1 VNRLDRQ
8 TSGVVLLA
16 KSRKAYMLLSREH
29 EEMGK
34 VYLARVRGD
43 FQAKEAAQTAATLG
57 LPSSAPDRPWVELRK
72 VPGEV
77 TAVAPS
83 QGHADEEVICRLPL
97 KVDKHQPDQPL
108 TVLVD
113 AKDGKSAETS
123 LRRIWSFD
131 DGTSLVRCRLATGR
145 THQIRVHLSSLGY
158 PIVGDPVYGGS
169 TSAAEEAETEEMCLH
184 AAVYSL
190 RADSS
195 ENGKALKS
203 VLPPPLPRGGTG
215 AVSALALAVATAV
228 APEAANART
237 DDGTV
242 YPPECGEGAG
252 SLVLLEVGGKVL
264 GAGGDLGIWSLKSLG
279 SLEPLGGKAA
289 GLGVLDFAALV

>member
-203 VLPPPLPRGGTG
+203 VLPPPLPRRGTG

-228 APEAANART
+228 A
-237 DDGTV
+237 
-242 YPPECGEGAG
+242 
-252 SLVLLEVGGKVL
+252 
-264 GAGGDLGIWSLKSLG
+264 SLG
-279 SLEPLGGKAA
+279 RQKRPMHEQTTALFTRQSARA
-289 GLGVLDFAALV
+289 GVLQVLPRLRPQTRSPSNQQPQTLI